1 MTIRWGFLGASW
13 VAKTALVPAVKNAT
27 NATLQAVASRDPKR
41 SAAFEPIKVH
51 NSYDDL
57 LADQNVDAVYISLA
71 NHLHCEWA
79 IKALNAGKHVLCE
92 KPLATSS
99 AEAHSMAAAATAND
113 RMLVEAVWTRWH
125 PRFSRLVEIVHAGE
139 LGELRSIDSV
149 FTFPAEFVTNSQ
161 IENYRTSPEFG
172 GGSLLDV
179 GPYQVHTWVAL
190 QGIKCELKILELD
203 RNIGPTGVDMTT
215 HVTAQVSNANANR
228 IEVRALA
235 SFERPEQQR
244 LVVTGSLNQLECVGN
259 EAFTSWNSAS
269 ALSIGQ
275 RQEDFAPIDPFQ
287 VMIQDFGSRIAGVAG
302 WLPNLGESIR
312 VMEILDQIRAAPP
325 GA

>member
-1 MTIRWGFLGASW
+1 MSIRWGFLGASW

-51 NSYDDL
+51 NSYDEL

-92 KPLATSS
+92 KPLATTS
-99 AEAHSMAAAATAND
+99 AEAQLMAAAATAND
-113 RMLVEAVWTRWH
+113 RLLVEAVWTRWH
-125 PRFSRLVEIVHAGE
+125 PRFSRLVEIVQTGE
-139 LGELRSIDSV
+139 LGELSSIDSV
-149 FTFPAEFVTNSQ
+149 FTFPGEFVD
-161 IENYRTSPEFG
+161 NYRTTPEFG

-190 QGIKCELKILELD
+190 QGIDCELNILELD
-203 RNIGPTGVDMTT
+203 RNIGPTGIDMTT
-215 HVTAQVSNANANR
+215 QVTAHLIGAKSNR

-244 LVVTGSLNQLECVGN
+244 LVVTGSLQQLECIGN
-259 EAFTSWNSAS
+259 EAFTSWNKAS
-269 ALSIGQ
+269 ALRIGE

-287 VMIQDFGSRIAGVAG
+287 VMIQDFGSRITGESG
-302 WLPNLGESIR
+302 WLPKLSESIR
-312 VMEILDQIRAAPP
+312 VMEILDQIRLAPP

>member
-1 MTIRWGFLGASW
+1 MSIRWGFLGASW

-190 QGIKCELKILELD
+190 QGIECELKILELD

-215 HVTAQVSNANANR
+215 HVTAQMSNANANR

>member
-1 MTIRWGFLGASW
+1 MSIRWGFLGASW

-92 KPLATSS
+92 KPLATTS
-99 AEAHSMAAAATAND
+99 AEAQLMAAAATAND
-113 RMLVEAVWTRWH
+113 RLLVEAVWTRWH
-125 PRFSRLVEIVHAGE
+125 PRFSRLVEIVHGGE

-149 FTFPAEFVTNSQ
+149 FTFPGDFVD
-161 IENYRTSPEFG
+161 NYRTSSEFG

-190 QGIKCELKILELD
+190 QGIESKLKILELD
-203 RNIGPTGVDMTT
+203 RNIGPTGIDMTT
-215 HVTAQVSNANANR
+215 QVTAQMSSANTNR

-269 ALSIGQ
+269 ALRIGQ

-287 VMIQDFGSRIAGVAG
+287 VMIQDFGSRIAGDAG
-302 WLPNLGESIR
+302 WLPALGESIR
-312 VMEILDQIRAAPP
+312 VMEILDQIRSAPP

>member
-1 MTIRWGFLGASW
+1 MSIRWGFLGASW

-99 AEAHSMAAAATAND
+99 TEAQLMAAAATAND
-113 RMLVEAVWTRWH
+113 RLLVEAVWTRWH

-149 FTFPAEFVTNSQ
+149 FTFPGDFVD
-161 IENYRTSPEFG
+161 NYRTSPEFG

-190 QGIKCELKILELD
+190 QGIDCELKILELD
-203 RNIGPTGVDMTT
+203 RNIGPTGIDMTT
-215 HVTAQVSNANANR
+215 QVTAQMSSAKTNR

-244 LVVTGSLNQLECVGN
+244 LVVTGSLNELECVGN
-259 EAFTSWNSAS
+259 EAFTSWNKAS
-269 ALSIGQ
+269 SLRIGQ

-287 VMIQDFGSRIAGVAG
+287 VMIQDFGSRIAGDAG
-302 WLPNLGESIR
+302 WLPSLGESIR
-312 VMEILDQIRAAPP
+312 VMEILDQIRLAPP

>member
-1 MTIRWGFLGASW
+1 MSICWGFLGASW

-92 KPLATSS
+92 KPLATTR
-99 AEAHSMAAAATAND
+99 AEAQLMAAAATAND
-113 RMLVEAVWTRWH
+113 RLLVEAVWTRWH
-125 PRFSRLVEIVHAGE
+125 PRFSRLVEIVHTGE

-149 FTFPAEFVTNSQ
+149 FTFPGDFVD
-161 IENYRTSPEFG
+161 NYRTTPEFG

-190 QGIKCELKILELD
+190 QGIECELKVLELD
-203 RNIGPTGVDMTT
+203 RNIGSTGIDMTT
-215 HVTAQVSNANANR
+215 QVTAQMSSAKANR

-235 SFERPEQQR
+235 SFERPEHQR
-244 LVVTGSLNQLECVGN
+244 LVVTGSLNELECVGN
-259 EAFTSWNSAS
+259 EAFTSWNKAS
-269 ALSIGQ
+269 TLRIGQ

-287 VMIQDFGSRIAGVAG
+287 VMIQDFGSHISGDAG
-302 WLPNLGESIR
+302 WLPTLGESIR
-312 VMEILDQIRAAPP
+312 VMEILDQIRLAPP

>member
-1 MTIRWGFLGASW
+1 MSIRWGFLGASW

-99 AEAHSMAAAATAND
+99 AEAHLMAAAATAND

-190 QGIKCELKILELD
+190 QGIECELKILELD

>member
-190 QGIKCELKILELD
+190 QGIECELKILELD

-259 EAFTSWNSAS
+259 EAFTSWNSTS

>member
-1 MTIRWGFLGASW
+1 MSIRWGFLGASW

-41 SAAFEPIKVH
+41 SAAFEPTTVH
-51 NSYDDL
+51 NSYDEL
-57 LADQNVDAVYISLA
+57 LADPNVDAVYISLA
-71 NHLHCEWA
+71 NHLHCEWVV
-79 IKALNAGKHVLCE
+79 KALNAGKHVLCE
-92 KPLATSS
+92 KPLATTS
-99 AEAHSMAAAATAND
+99 AQARLMAGAADAND
-113 RMLVEAVWTRWH
+113 RLLVEAVWTRWH
-125 PRFSRLVEIVHAGE
+125 PRFARMVEIVRGSE
-139 LGELRSIDSV
+139 LGDLRSIESD
-149 FTFPAEFVTNSQ
+149 FTFPGNFVD
-161 IENYRTSPEFG
+161 NYRTNPEFG

-190 QGIKCELKILELD
+190 RGIDSQFNVLELD
-203 RNIGPTGVDMTT
+203 RNIGPTGIDMTT
-215 HVTAQVSNANANR
+215 QVTGQLSSAESAR

-269 ALSIGQ
+269 ALRIGD

-287 VMIQDFGSRIAGVAG
+287 VMLQDFGSRITGDEG
-302 WLPNLGESIR
+302 WLPELSESIR
-312 VMEILDQIRAAPP
+312 VMEILDQIRLAPS

>member
-1 MTIRWGFLGASW
+1 MSIRWGFLGASW

-92 KPLATSS
+92 KPLATTSV
-99 AEAHSMAAAATAND
+99 EAQLMAAAATAND
-113 RMLVEAVWTRWH
+113 RLLIEAVWTRWH

-149 FTFPAEFVTNSQ
+149 FQLPGDFVD
-161 IENYRTSPEFG
+161 NYRTTPEFG

-190 QGIKCELKILELD
+190 QGIECELKVLELD
-203 RNIGPTGVDMTT
+203 RNIGPTGIDMTT
-215 HVTAQVSNANANR
+215 QVTAQMSSANANR

-244 LVVTGSLNQLECVGN
+244 LVVTGSLNQLECIGN
-259 EAFTSWNSAS
+259 EAFTSWNKAS
-269 ALSIGQ
+269 SISIGE

-287 VMIQDFGSRIAGVAG
+287 VMIQDFGSRITGDAG
-302 WLPNLGESIR
+302 WLPTLGESIR
-312 VMEILDQIRAAPP
+312 VMEILDQIRLAPP

>member
-1 MTIRWGFLGASW
+1 MSIRWGFLGASW

-99 AEAHSMAAAATAND
+99 AEAHLMAAAATAND

-190 QGIKCELKILELD
+190 QGIECELKILELD

-215 HVTAQVSNANANR
+215 HVTAQMSNANANR

>member
-99 AEAHSMAAAATAND
+99 AEAHLMAAAATAND

-161 IENYRTSPEFG
+161 IENYRTSLEFG

-190 QGIKCELKILELD
+190 QGIECELKILELD

-215 HVTAQVSNANANR
+215 HVTAQMSRANANR

-244 LVVTGSLNQLECVGN
+244 LVLTGSLNQLECVGN

-302 WLPNLGESIR
+302 WMPSLGESIR

>member
-1 MTIRWGFLGASW
+1 MSIRWGFLGASW

-190 QGIKCELKILELD
+190 QGIECELKILELD

-259 EAFTSWNSAS
+259 EAFTSWNSTS

>member
-1 MTIRWGFLGASW
+1 MIIRWGFLGASW

-27 NATLQAVASRDPKR
+27 NATLQAVASRDPER
-41 SAAFEPIKVH
+41 SAAFEPTTVH
-51 NSYDDL
+51 NSYDEL
-57 LADQNVDAVYISLA
+57 LADSNVDAVYISLA
-71 NHLHCEWA
+71 NHLHCEWV

-92 KPLATSS
+92 KPLATTS
-99 AEAHSMAAAATAND
+99 EQGRLMAAAADAND
-113 RMLVEAVWTRWH
+113 RLLVEAVWTRWH
-125 PRFSRLVEIVHAGE
+125 PRFARMVEIVRGGE
-139 LGELRSIDSV
+139 LGELRSIESA
-149 FTFPAEFVTNSQ
+149 FTFPGNFVD
-161 IENYRTSPEFG
+161 NYRTTPEFG

-190 QGIKCELKILELD
+190 RGIDSQFNVLELD
-203 RNIGPTGVDMTT
+203 RNIGPTGIDMTT
-215 HVTAQVSNANANR
+215 QVTGQLSSAESAR

-244 LVVTGSLNQLECVGN
+244 LVVTGSLKQLECVGN

-269 ALSIGQ
+269 ALRIGD

-287 VMIQDFGSRIAGVAG
+287 VMLQDFGSRISGEAG
-302 WLPNLGESIR
+302 WLPELSESIR
-312 VMEILDQIRAAPP
+312 VMEILDQIRLAPP

>member
-1 MTIRWGFLGASW
+1 MSIRWGFLGASW

-92 KPLATSS
+92 KPLATTS
-99 AEAHSMAAAATAND
+99 AEAQLMAAAATAND
-113 RMLVEAVWTRWH
+113 RLLVEAVWTRWH

-149 FTFPAEFVTNSQ
+149 FTFPGDFVD
-161 IENYRTSPEFG
+161 NYRTTPEFG

-190 QGIKCELKILELD
+190 QGIDCELKILELD
-203 RNIGPTGVDMTT
+203 RNIGPTGIDMTT
-215 HVTAQVSNANANR
+215 QVTAQMSSANSNR

-244 LVVTGSLNQLECVGN
+244 LVVTGSLNQLECIGN
-259 EAFTSWNSAS
+259 EAFTSWSKAS
-269 ALSIGQ
+269 ALRIGA

-287 VMIQDFGSRIAGVAG
+287 VMIQDFGSRIAGDSG
-302 WLPNLGESIR
+302 WLPTLGESIR
-312 VMEILDQIRAAPP
+312 VMEILDQIRLAPP

>member
-51 NSYDDL
+51 NSYDEL

-71 NHLHCEWA
+71 NHLHCEWV
-79 IKALNAGKHVLCE
+79 IKALTAGKHVLCE
-92 KPLATSS
+92 KPLATTS
-99 AEAHSMAAAATAND
+99 AQARLMAAAAEAND
-113 RMLVEAVWTRWH
+113 RLLVEAVWTRWH
-125 PRFSRLVEIVHAGE
+125 PRFARMVDILRGGE
-139 LGELRSIDSV
+139 LGELRSIESV
-149 FTFPAEFVTNSQ
+149 FTFPGNFVD
-161 IENYRTSPEFG
+161 NYRTTPEFG

-190 QGIKCELKILELD
+190 HGIDSQFNVLELD
-203 RNIGPTGVDMTT
+203 RNIGPTGIDMTT
-215 HVTAQVSNANANR
+215 QVIGQLSSAESAR

-244 LVVTGSLNQLECVGN
+244 LIVTGSSKQLECVGN

-269 ALSIGQ
+269 ALRIGD

-287 VMIQDFGSRIAGVAG
+287 VMLQDFGSRIAGDEG
-302 WLPNLGESIR
+302 WLPELSESIR
-312 VMEILDQIRAAPP
+312 VMEILDQIRLAPT

>member
-1 MTIRWGFLGASW
+1 MSIRWGFLGASW

-41 SAAFEPIKVH
+41 SATFEPTTVH
-51 NSYDDL
+51 NSYDEL
-57 LADQNVDAVYISLA
+57 LADSNVDAVYISLA
-71 NHLHCEWA
+71 NHLHCEWV

-92 KPLATSS
+92 KPLATTS
-99 AEAHSMAAAATAND
+99 AQARLMAAAADAND
-113 RMLVEAVWTRWH
+113 RLLVEAVWTRWH
-125 PRFSRLVEIVHAGE
+125 PRFARMVEIVRGGE
-139 LGELRSIDSV
+139 LGELRSIESA
-149 FTFPAEFVTNSQ
+149 FTFPGNFVD
-161 IENYRTSPEFG
+161 NYRTTPEFG

-190 QGIKCELKILELD
+190 RGIDSQFNVLELD
-203 RNIGPTGVDMTT
+203 RNIGPTGIDMTT
-215 HVTAQVSNANANR
+215 QVTGHLSNAESAR

-244 LVVTGSLNQLECVGN
+244 LAITGSLKQLECVGN

-269 ALSIGQ
+269 ALRIGD

-287 VMIQDFGSRIAGVAG
+287 VMLQDFGSRISGESG
-302 WLPNLGESIR
+302 WLPELSESIR
-312 VMEILDQIRAAPP
+312 VMEILDQIRLAPP

>member
-1 MTIRWGFLGASW
+1 MSIRWGFLGASW

-41 SAAFEPIKVH
+41 SAAFEPTTVH
-51 NSYDDL
+51 NSYDEL
-57 LADQNVDAVYISLA
+57 LADSNVDAVYISLA
-71 NHLHCEWA
+71 NHLHCEWV

-92 KPLATSS
+92 KPLATTSEQ
-99 AEAHSMAAAATAND
+99 ARLMAGAADAND
-113 RMLVEAVWTRWH
+113 RLLVEAVWTRWH
-125 PRFSRLVEIVHAGE
+125 PRFARMVEIVCGGE
-139 LGELRSIDSV
+139 LGELRSIESA
-149 FTFPAEFVTNSQ
+149 FTFPGNFVD
-161 IENYRTSPEFG
+161 NYRTTPEFG

-190 QGIKCELKILELD
+190 RGIDSQFNVLELD
-203 RNIGPTGVDMTT
+203 RNIGPTGIDMTT
-215 HVTAQVSNANANR
+215 QVTGHLSNTESAR

-235 SFERPEQQR
+235 SFERPEQQW
-244 LVVTGSLNQLECVGN
+244 LVVTGSLKQLECVGN

-269 ALSIGQ
+269 ALRIGD

-287 VMIQDFGSRIAGVAG
+287 VMLQDFGSRIAGESG
-302 WLPNLGESIR
+302 WLPELSESIR
-312 VMEILDQIRAAPP
+312 VMEILDQIQLAPP

>member
-1 MTIRWGFLGASW
+1 MSIRWGFLGASW

-99 AEAHSMAAAATAND
+99 TEAQLMAAAATAND
-113 RMLVEAVWTRWH
+113 RLLVEAVWTRWH

-149 FTFPAEFVTNSQ
+149 FTFPGDFVD
-161 IENYRTSPEFG
+161 NYRTTPEFG

-190 QGIKCELKILELD
+190 QGIDCELKILELD
-203 RNIGPTGVDMTT
+203 RNIGPTGIDMTT
-215 HVTAQVSNANANR
+215 QVTAQMSSAKTNR

-244 LVVTGSLNQLECVGN
+244 LVVTGSLNELECVGN
-259 EAFTSWNSAS
+259 EAFTSWNKAS
-269 ALSIGQ
+269 TLRIGQ

-287 VMIQDFGSRIAGVAG
+287 VMIQDFGSGIAGDAG
-302 WLPNLGESIR
+302 WLPALGESIR
-312 VMEILDQIRAAPP
+312 VMEILDQIRLAPP

>member
-99 AEAHSMAAAATAND
+99 AEAHLMAAAATAND

-190 QGIKCELKILELD
+190 QGIECELKILELD

-259 EAFTSWNSAS
+259 EAFTSWNSTS

>member
-1 MTIRWGFLGASW
+1 MSIRWGFLGASW